1 MTFSEILKAAHV
13 VAKHERKYH
22 ASYHAALG
30 EGMKAV
36 YASLRAGPVTTGFQV
51 IEPWYKRQ
59 MWSQQRPAGWVTL

>member
-13 VAKHERKYH
+13 VAKRERKYH

-36 YASLRAGPVTTGFQV
+36 YASLRAGQPETGFQIV
-51 IEPWYKRQ
+51 EPSYKRR
-59 MWSQQRPAGWVTL
+59 MWSQHRPVGWVTL